1 MRLSLCIVKLQPQL
15 NEERCWLQVFS
26 CKFCKNVL
34 GNFSQGQWKPFS
46 AFSSIFLKNHMMLEV
61 LSREYRISFLSKQ
74 NSVESVLFIHFNI
87 CSLFHFTLSYIIIL
101 TVSNIASKFCW
112 SYTDQPVQPADKVNR
127 YNQQTNLFKTVCNA
141 LFVVISLT
149 FISIYRLIFV
159 KM

>member
-34 GNFSQGQWKPFS
+34 GNFSQGQWKPFF
-46 AFSSIFLKNHMMLEV
+46 AFSSIFFKNHMMLEV

-74 NSVESVLFIHFNI
+74 NSVESVLFIHLNI

-127 YNQQTNLFKTVCNA
+127 NNQQTRSTGTTSRKIYLKLFA
-141 LFVVISLT
+141 MRSL
-149 FISIYRLIFV
+149 LL
-159 KM
+159 